1 MGTLLKDLRHSVRML
16 LRNPGFSAV
25 ALITLAL
32 GIGANTAIF
41 SVVNA
46 ILLRPLAYGEPER
59 LVTIT
64 HSYKKLNNF
73 FPISGP
79 SYVDYRDQNTVF
91 DDIAVSMNWN
101 VNLTGRG
108 EPERISGRLV
118 SASFF
123 PVLGVAPEIGRA
135 FVPEEDQPGRNKVVV
150 LSHGLWERLLG
161 NDPGALNQTLSLNDE
176 NYQIVGVMPA
186 SFKHRQDEIW
196 APIAL
201 GPQQLAP
208 ERRGNEN
215 LGAIARLKAGTSLQ
229 QAREEMN
236 VISSRVMEQYPDAY
250 PRDGSWGI
258 ALKPISEEVLGN
270 IGEILWVLLGAVML
284 VLLIACA
291 NIANLLLA
299 RAMIRHKEITI
310 RAALGASRSRLIRQ
324 LLTESLLLSLMGGL
338 AGLVLSV
345 WGVRL
350 LIAMN
355 QTNIPRAQEV
365 DVDSRVLLFTLAV
378 SVATGILFGLIP
390 ALKISKANINEGL
403 KEGGR
408 GTITGFRLRS
418 FRSFL
423 VVAEVAIALILTIS
437 SSLVIKSFL
446 RLQDVDLGFNTQG
459 ILTMQVALPN
469 TRYRQPGQIQA
480 FYQQALDSIKAL
492 PGVQSVG
499 AITNLPLSNT
509 LLAGNFDIEGKPLP
523 PGQTPPHSDRRG
535 ISSDYLETMKIHL
548 QKGRYFTEKDNA
560 QSAPV
565 AIIDETL
572 ANQYWPGEDPIGRHL
587 TFEGGKTNPIW
598 REIVGV
604 VGRVK
609 YKGAE
614 GDIKGQLYYP
624 YQQNSL
630 PSMFLAI
637 QASNDPA
644 GLIPSARE
652 AIRAVDK
659 DLPIFRVKTMEQ
671 LVDDSLAQRRF
682 SMSLLMIFAVLA
694 LCLAAVGHYGVVS
707 YSVTQ
712 RSHEIGIRMA
722 MGAQPR
728 DIFKLVV
735 GQGLSLT
742 AIGII
747 IGVAFALGFTR
758 VVSSLLFAVSTTDPG
773 IYTAMSVLLIAVGG
787 LACFIPAR
795 RAMRV
800 DPIVALRY
808 E

>member
-1 MGTLLKDLRHSVRML
+1 
-16 LRNPGFSAV
+16 
-25 ALITLAL
+25 
-32 GIGANTAIF
+32 
-41 SVVNA
+41 
-46 ILLRPLAYGEPER
+46 
-59 LVTIT
+59 
-64 HSYKKLNNF
+64 
-73 FPISGP
+73 
-79 SYVDYRDQNTVF
+79 
-91 DDIAVSMNWN
+91 
-101 VNLTGRG
+101 
-108 EPERISGRLV
+108 
-118 SASFF
+118 
-123 PVLGVAPEIGRA
+123 
-135 FVPEEDQPGRNKVVV
+135 
-150 LSHGLWERLLG
+150 
-161 NDPGALNQTLSLNDE
+161 
-176 NYQIVGVMPA
+176 
-186 SFKHRQDEIW
+186 
-196 APIAL
+196 
-201 GPQQLAP
+201 
-208 ERRGNEN
+208 
-215 LGAIARLKAGTSLQ
+215 
-229 QAREEMN
+229 
-236 VISSRVMEQYPDAY
+236 
-250 PRDGSWGI
+250 
-258 ALKPISEEVLGN
+258 
-270 IGEILWVLLGAVML
+270 
-284 VLLIACA
+284 
-291 NIANLLLA
+291 
-299 RAMIRHKEITI
+299 
-310 RAALGASRSRLIRQ
+310 
-324 LLTESLLLSLMGGL
+324 
-338 AGLVLSV
+338 
-345 WGVRL
+345 
-350 LIAMN
+350 
-355 QTNIPRAQEV
+355 
-365 DVDSRVLLFTLAV
+365 
-378 SVATGILFGLIP
+378 
-390 ALKISKANINEGL
+390 
-403 KEGGR
+403 
-408 GTITGFRLRS
+408 
-418 FRSFL
+418 
-423 VVAEVAIALILTIS
+423 
-437 SSLVIKSFL
+437 
-446 RLQDVDLGFNTQG
+446 
-459 ILTMQVALPN
+459 
-469 TRYRQPGQIQA
+469 
-480 FYQQALDSIKAL
+480 
-492 PGVQSVG
+492 
-499 AITNLPLSNT
+499 
-509 LLAGNFDIEGKPLP
+509 
-523 PGQTPPHSDRRG
+523 
-535 ISSDYLETMKIHL
+535 MKIPL
-548 QKGRYFTEKDNA
+548 QKGRYFTEQDNA

-644 GLIPSARE
+644 GLISSARE

-694 LCLAAVGHYGVVS
+694 LCLAAVGHYGVLS

-747 IGVAFALGFTR
+747 VGAASALGFTR

-773 IYTAMSVLLIAVGG
+773 IYTAMSVLLIAVGV